1 MNKSI
6 NFAEVTK
13 GERKMKYKRKEI
25 DRAGAALIGEDPFK
39 RQRAVEIVTDWR
51 QLHLPVLRELNDEL
65 TEYFA
70 ANGIEFEFS
79 SHRIK
84 RMQSIV
90 EKLKSN
96 EDMGLG
102 GLHDIGGIRFVFSDM
117 NALDF
122 AESVLHAFN
131 PKNFERKDKV
141 RDYIENPK
149 SSGYR
154 SIHYVYKYVSDNP
167 DYNGLQIE
175 LQIRTKLQHS
185 WAMAVETAS
194 LITGTSLKASIQDGS
209 IWREFFK
216 LVSAV
221 FSKKEG
227 KPVLEEY
234 ASYTDEQICGEY
246 FMYAD
251 HHKLVGTLRALRVA
265 VDYEQHKRTGD
276 CYCVLI
282 VNFVRRRVGF
292 RYFETAE
299 EAVASDMF
307 TKMEQTITSDEAALM
322 VSMEKI
328 EEMQKA
334 YPSYFLDT
342 EKFIEV
348 LDEFERFCELN
359 YPRR

>member
-1 MNKSI
+1 MDKNG
-6 NFAEVTK
+6 NFAKETK
-13 GERKMKYKRKEI
+13 GGRNMKYKRKEI
-25 DRAGAALIGEDPFK
+25 NRAGEALIGDDPFK
-39 RQRAVEIVTDWR
+39 RQQAVEIITDWR

-65 TEYFA
+65 TEFFA
-70 ANGIEFEFS
+70 ANGVGFEFS

-90 EKLKSN
+90 EKLKNN

-117 NALDF
+117 EALDF
-122 AESVLHAFN
+122 AESVLHVFR
-131 PKNFERKDKV
+131 PKNFERKEKV

-149 SSGYR
+149 PSGYR

-194 LITGTSLKASIQDGS
+194 LITGTSLKASLQDGS
-209 IWREFFK
+209 IWRDFFK

-246 FMYAD
+246 FLYAD
-251 HHKLVGTLRALRVA
+251 HHKLVDTLKALRVA
-265 VDYEQHKRTGD
+265 TGYENHQRTGD
-276 CYCVLI
+276 CYCLLI
-282 VNFVRRRVGF
+282 VNFVRRRVGLK
-292 RYFETAE
+292 YFDTE
-299 EAVASDMF
+299 EDALASEYF
-307 TKMEQTITSDEAALM
+307 TKMEQSITSDEAALL

-328 EEMQKA
+328 EEMQEA

-342 EKFIEV
+342 GKFIEV
-348 LDEFERFCELN
+348 LEEFEGFCELN
-359 YPRR
+359 FPRG